1 MIWKKKAVKITM
13 SVAKI
18 IGGILALVGG
28 IFILL
33 QIFGF
38 GSDLFSGG
46 SEETTC
52 LMLNMTLVGLAIVGG
67 ILGLVGKR
75 AGGILAIIAGTLAI
89 VFGLMT
95 VYLTH
100 SEVLWP
106 LSFFTST
113 LDWFIPPYH
122 LFAGISIEALL
133 MLGGGITIVAGGSK

>member
-1 MIWKKKAVKITM
+1 M
-13 SVAKI
+13 SAAKI

-33 QIFGF
+33 QIYYFR
-38 GSDLFSGG
+38 SSLFSGG

-52 LMLNMTLVGLAIVGG
+52 LLLNMTIVGLAIVGG

-89 VFGLMT
+89 VLGLIT
-95 VYLTH
+95 VYITGTEL
-100 SEVLWP
+100 LWP

-133 MLGGGITIVAGGSK
+133 MLGGGITIVASGSK